1 MNLSEL
7 FNYKNQLMDDL
18 LTNKKIVRLLC
29 DDEKNIDDPH
39 ELVYTQVFPYEY
51 HNLLQEFSFHHA
63 AA

>member
-39 ELVYTQVFPYEY
+39 ELVYTQVFPY
-51 HNLLQEFSFHHA
+51 
-63 AA
+63 